1 MTDPVIMAAEVED
14 ALGRRI
20 DFLIRSDVKAM
31 KDIEAKNL
39 SAAVIADYLKGVS
52 KQAILMT
59 GCDRTR

>member
-1 MTDPVIMAAEVED
+1 MAAEVED